1 MCSVEWILERMI
13 KNKKNK
19 KNKKKIRERKLFRKF
34 LVERGR
40 EENDG
45 GAQVIFSRTHQKVLF
60 PK

>member
-13 KNKKNK
+13 
-19 KNKKKIRERKLFRKF
+19 KKKIRERKLFRKF